1 MYAAQQLNPDTPL
14 SPLENKIFMI
24 TQSLCNINTFF
35 LSFPRKNI
43 ILKKPDR
50 PKPHFLYVMTSAI
63 IWAEIK
69 NFAHYNPK
77 QDILSIHAYANLN

>member
-14 SPLENKIFMI
+14 SLLENKIFMI
-24 TQSLCNINTFF
+24 TQSLCNISNFF

-63 IWAEIK
+63 TWAEIK
-69 NFAHYNPK
+69 NFAHYNP
-77 QDILSIHAYANLN
+77 ILSIHAYANLN